1 MAVVDRSPLPETC
14 AVTPAPALWVGYGHA
29 VYLGPSLRLDPHST
43 AVYCLAV
50 GVDAPLILRVDGS
63 ADVLH
68 RSVLVPPRTTHQIV
82 ATGERMLFCYFD
94 PGSARAD
101 GCLERMAAAESGFG
115 SGHRAE
121 AELVGLCGGPALDA
135 GRILNAASGPVQGP
149 VDERIDGVIRTI
161 RAQPGA
167 PVTASEFARD
177 THLSTPYFL
186 RLFAAETGTSFR
198 RYRLWARMLHV
209 ATAVSKGSDLTRAA
223 VDAGFA
229 SPSHFSDAFHRMFGL
244 TATTLLGG
252 GAAIAVE
259 GGG

>member
-1 MAVVDRSPLPETC
+1 MAVVDRPPLPETC
-14 AVTPAPALWVGYGHA
+14 AAPPAPALWVGYGHA
-29 VYLGPSLRLDPHST
+29 VYLGPSLRLEPHST

-50 GVDAPLILRVDGS
+50 GVDAPLTLRVDGS
-63 ADVLH
+63 ADVVL
-68 RSVLVPPRTTHQIV
+68 RSVLVPPRAVHQIV

-94 PGSARAD
+94 PGSARAG
-101 GCLERMAAAESGFG
+101 GCLERMAAAQGGFG

-121 AELVGLCGGPALDA
+121 AELVGLCGAPALDA
-135 GRILNAASGPVQGP
+135 LGILDAASGPVLGP
-149 VDERIDGVIRTI
+149 VDERIDGVIRSI
-161 RAQPGA
+161 RAQPGS
-167 PVTASEFARD
+167 PVSAAEFARD

-229 SPSHFSDAFHRMFGL
+229 TPSHFSDAFRRMFGL
-244 TATTLLGG
+244 TATALLTGG
-252 GAAIAVE
+252 VE
-259 GGG
+259 IVVDGP